1 MNKDESIALIKAVI
15 NEMNDMLPDK
25 NQLDASSNDCL
36 KNLDS
41 LQLVNLIVGLEEKI
55 EEDFNK
61 HIVFTL
67 EDKENEISFLD
78 SIESLSDY
86 IIKNI

>member
-1 MNKDESIALIKAVI
+1 MNKNESIALIKAVI
-15 NEMNDMLPDK
+15 NEMNDMLPDE
-25 NQLDASSNDCL
+25 NQLDASSNECL

-41 LQLVNLIVGLEEKI
+41 LQLVNLIVALEEKI
-55 EEDFNK
+55 EEDFNQ

-67 EDKENEISFLD
+67 EDKENEISFLN

>member
-15 NEMNDMLPDK
+15 NEMNDMLPDE
-25 NQLDASSNDCL
+25 NQLDASSNECL

-41 LQLVNLIVGLEEKI
+41 LQLVNLIVALEEKI

-67 EDKENEISFLD
+67 EDKENEISFLN

>member
-15 NEMNDMLPDK
+15 NEMNDMLPDE
-25 NQLDASSNDCL
+25 NQIDASSNECL

-41 LQLVNLIVGLEEKI
+41 LQLVNLIVALEEKI

-67 EDKENEISFLD
+67 EDKENEISFLN

>member
-1 MNKDESIALIKAVI
+1 MNKDESIDLIKAVI
-15 NEMNDMLPDK
+15 NEMNDMLPDE

-36 KNLDS
+36 MNLDS
-41 LQLVNLIVGLEEKI
+41 LQLVNLIVALEEKI

-61 HIVFTL
+61 NIVFTL
-67 EDKENEISFLD
+67 EDKEHEISFLN

>member
-15 NEMNDMLPDK
+15 NEMNDMLPDE

>member
-1 MNKDESIALIKAVI
+1 MNKNESIALIKEVI
-15 NEMNDMLPDK
+15 NEMNDMLPDE
-25 NQLDASSNDCL
+25 NQLDASSNECL

-41 LQLVNLIVGLEEKI
+41 LQLVNLIVALEEKI
-55 EEDFNK
+55 EEDFNQ

-67 EDKENEISFLD
+67 EDKENEISFQN
-78 SIESLSDY
+78 SIESLADY